1 MSFNNLYPVSFIH
14 PFKKRTVSVLVS
26 AIMGMTMTAYVDH
39 VFADSPPSES
49 FKKAYKVNAGPLG
62 SALGA
67 YASQAGVLLSFDPGL
82 TQNKETS
89 GLNGAFTLQEGF
101 DALLQ
106 GSELEV
112 VRGEGSN
119 YRLRKTARKSSE
131 SLSELPEV
139 AVTDTRLQDD
149 SSQKYLQKDSS
160 TASRIP
166 LEIKESPVSVTV
178 IPKKIMDQQAAR
190 VLADVAKNVA
200 SINQESFNAGR
211 QAALRS
217 RGFLLDDETGYFVDG
232 QPLYGL
238 LDQPIE
244 LLDRVEFLRGPAS
257 IQYGRAQPGG
267 VANLIRKRPTQE
279 QFTSFKVTK
288 GNYDYDHMQ
297 LDAGGRVPDYE
308 HIGYRINVARERSD
322 SFRDNVYLDR
332 DVLGLVLDAQVTD
345 DLKVTLLADYV
356 NRDTPWDNGQFYYR
370 GAVND
375 VPRSRYFELPWGSQ
389 SSVNTTLGYEVDW
402 KLNDQWKLKHQYTY
416 QDYFIDRHQSNKS
429 APNVV
434 TGNFNVTEQHSTQD
448 VDARSYIFDLIGD
461 NTLWG
466 MRHRTVFGYQRVDLE
481 RTIHSQSGTG
491 NVYASNIFNPATFVR
506 RPLPMVALPTQENNN
521 LFQGVYAEDFIGLTS
536 KLNLMIGGRY
546 DRFSQG
552 SKFPATGAAS
562 DTVRNSDFTP
572 RAGLLYTP
580 FEPVTLYAS
589 YSRAFNPNGRVG
601 PTFANAG
608 EVLDPQ
614 TGKQYEAG
622 IKTMW
627 LDNKLAINAAVYELT
642 RGNLTFTDV
651 AANTVTL
658 LGEVQSKGFELE
670 AIGEVVDGWN
680 IMASYAYLDSEIKE
694 GTNKGNALNQAP
706 SNAFKVWTSYD
717 FTSGPFRNLSI
728 YGGAFSQ
735 SEVFGDPNNTFK
747 LSGYTRYDIGASYKH
762 NLGSHKAIW
771 RFNAENITDKV
782 YYFGNAAQSIFPG
795 MPANARVS
803 LEVLF

>member
-1 MSFNNLYPVSFIH
+1 MLFTHSNLLSLKPG
-14 PFKKRTVSVLVS
+14 KKRRLHLMVAASLVLTQSWHTPLIAAENTV
-26 AIMGMTMTAYVDH
+26 AETT
-39 VFADSPPSES
+39 
-49 FKKAYKVNAGPLG
+49 KKSYNISAGPLG
-62 SALGA
+62 AALSA
-67 YASQAGVLLSFDPGL
+67 YAAQAGVLLSFDPQL
-82 TQNKETS
+82 TQNKQTT
-89 GLNGAFTLQEGF
+89 GLNGAYSLHQGF
-101 DALLQ
+101 DVLLQ
-106 GSELEV
+106 GSGLSVIQIESNSFLLKKT
-112 VRGEGSN
+112 VRQ
-119 YRLRKTARKSSE
+119 SE
-131 SLSELPEV
+131 ENISVLPEV
-139 AVTDTRLQDD
+139 KVTDKFIIDEPDQ
-149 SSQKYLQKDSS
+149 QFLQKESS

-166 LEIKESPVSVTV
+166 LDIKESPVSVTV
-178 IPKKIMDQQAAR
+178 IPKKIMDQQAVR
-190 VLADVAKNVA
+190 VLADVAKNIA

-211 QAALRS
+211 QAAFRS

-238 LDQPIE
+238 LDQPVE
-244 LLDRVEFLRGPAS
+244 LLERVEFLRGPAS

-279 QFTSFKVTK
+279 RFTSFKVTK

-356 NRDTPWDNGQFYYR
+356 NRDTPWDNGQFFYR

-434 TGNFNVTEQHSTQD
+434 TGNFNVTEQRSTQD

-481 RTIHSQSGTG
+481 RTIHSQVGNG
-491 NVYASNIFNPATFVR
+491 NVYASNIFNPTTFVR
-506 RPLPMVALPTQENNN
+506 RPLAMSALPTQQNNN
-521 LFQGVYAEDFIGLTS
+521 LFQGIYAEDFIGLTS

-572 RAGLLYTP
+572 RAGLIYTP

-608 EVLDPQ
+608 QVLDPQ

-658 LGEVQSKGFELE
+658 VGEVQSKGFELE
-670 AIGEVVDGWN
+670 AIGEVADGWN

-735 SEVFGDPNNTFK
+735 SEVFGDPANTFK

-762 NLGSHKAIW
+762 NLGNHKAIW

-782 YYFGNAAQSIFPG
+782 YYFGNGAQSIFPG